1 MKVNITGALRGA
13 MLAIDPEKDQ
23 GAYAYLL
30 EEIIGHIEDV
40 RAGRHTLEE
49 FADFY
54 CMTSAHAKATPH
66 QHGAGNGEKHGG

>member
-13 MLAIDPEKDQ
+13 IRAFDPKRDT
-23 GAYAYLL
+23 GAYAFLL
-30 EEIIGHIEDV
+30 EEIMGHVEDV

-54 CMTSAHAKATPH
+54 CMTLKYAPASEIATLAP
-66 QHGAGNGEKHGG
+66 QGDVQ